1 MVRVHP
7 VTRLCRSFP
16 DHLHIH
22 RQEVDRAENGYRQS
36 STRIPCIGRWRG
48 NAWIL
53 CCYASTSS
61 HDHIWREGCVTFEE
75 VLVLLASTG
84 SNGRVLPRAFG
95 DVQLSNF
102 LCTSGVNPYRLLEV
116 GPGHTTPVVT
126 THSLPCTKVT
136 PLHIIGV
143 NWPLISGGPNHL
155 VQHATALP
163 RLESECHATY

>member
-53 CCYASTSS
+53 CCHARTSS

-75 VLVLLASTG
+75 VLVLLASAG

-126 THSLPCTKVT
+126 THSLPCTIDILYLCLYQGHTTTHHWSK
-136 PLHIIGV
+136 LAV
-143 NWPLISGGPNHL
+143 NKWRTQPPG
-155 VQHATALP
+155 TARHSP
-163 RLESECHATY
+163 S